1 MLDTTSR
8 CCGHSAPRLCDRPV
22 NLENLQSHRS
32 FSESSWRPLRPAKC
46 CADKPENQRAFA
58 SPPPT
63 DRLGINR
70 RQVVE
75 LAAGA
80 VLLKAQDGSTASA
93 AEPKYET
100 MDALKGKDYGK
111 ARTKY
116 PDYTMTESGLQ
127 YQDLRPGSG
136 QQAQSGSLCE
146 VDWDGYTIG
155 YYGRPFEARNK
166 PKGSS
171 FTGDDKDFFKF
182 TLGDHSVIPA
192 FEEAVSGM
200 KIGGIRRIVV
210 PPEIGYPDN
219 DFRKQGPVPTTFS
232 GKRTLDFVLKNHG
245 MIDKTLLF
253 DIELIK
259 IL

>member
-1 MLDTTSR
+1 MSSSLCLQALPHTLSRPPHNRGLDK
-8 CCGHSAPRLCDRPV
+8 PRLLLVQCTTRRC
-22 NLENLQSHRS
+22 SCAC
-32 FSESSWRPLRPAKC
+32 SWRLQQQETEPRF
-46 CADKPENQRAFA
+46 D
-58 SPPPT
+58 
-63 DRLGINR
+63 R
-70 RQVVE
+70 RQLVHLV
-75 LAAGA
+75 AGA
-80 VLLKAQDGSTASA
+80 TLLASQSCRSAQA
-93 AEPKYET
+93 AEPRYEQ

-111 ARTKY
+111 SRMKY
-116 PDYTMTESGLQ
+116 PDYVMTDSGLQ

-136 QQAQSGSLCE
+136 EQPQSGSRCE

-192 FEEAVSGM
+192 FEEAVAGM
-200 KIGGIRRIVV
+200 KTGGIRRIVV

-219 DFRKQGPVPTTFS
+219 DFKKQGPVPTTFS
-232 GKRTLDFVLKNHG
+232 GKRTLDFVLKNRG

-259 IL
+259 ILH